1 MIPSFLLQNETIDQT
16 NVSRRNRHAFI
27 DQTIGNAAGF
37 VSSTFFQWRSS
48 RKPGMLQQIDSRMK
62 VVFLL
67 LFIILISFTSSAST
81 QLFLAGVLFVFV
93 LLSKI
98 EVLKLYKKVAVLG
111 FFFGFL
117 IFIPAPLNVFTKGTT
132 VFTLA
137 QFSHPHQF
145 LIYTIPQEISVTREG
160 LLLVALLTM
169 RVINSVSLVL
179 LVVSTTTFEQLI
191 KALAFFKVPNIFLL
205 TLTLTYKFI
214 FLLSNTIIETYRA
227 IKMRWW
233 NRGSVKDAEAIV
245 SGRIGYLFR
254 KSWERYEMIYQSMI
268 ARGFNGKMN
277 FYSFGKLH
285 QRDYL
290 FLGVALA
297 IFTLFTLI
305 NYGHVGIV

>member
-16 NVSRRNRHAFI
+16 NVSRRNRHVFI
-27 DQTIGNAAGF
+27 DRTIGNAATF

-48 RKPGMLQQIDSRMK
+48 RQPGMLQQIDSRMK

-67 LFIILISFTSSAST
+67 LFIILISLTSSAKI
-81 QLFLAGVLFVFV
+81 QLLLSGVLFLFI

-98 EVLKLYKKVAVLG
+98 EVVKLYKKVAVLG

-117 IFIPAPLNVFTKGTT
+117 IFLPASLNLFIKGTP
-132 VFTLA
+132 VLTLA
-137 QFSHPHQF
+137 KFAHPHQF
-145 LIYTIPQEISVTREG
+145 LIYSIPQEISITREG
-160 LLLVALLTM
+160 VLLVALLTM

-179 LVVSTTTFEQLI
+179 LVVYTTNFEQLI
-191 KALAFFKVPNIFLL
+191 KALSFFKVPNIFLL

-233 NRGSVKDAEAIV
+233 NRGSVKDAETIV

-254 KSWERYEMIYQSMI
+254 KSWERYEMIYQSMV

-277 FYSFGKLH
+277 FYSFEKLH
-285 QRDYL
+285 WRNYL
-290 FLGVALA
+290 FLGVALI
-297 IFTLFTLI
+297 IFALFTYI
-305 NYGHVGIV
+305 NHWHVGIV